1 MALMRHFSLLALL
14 ICTPLF
20 GQAKAQIDGPSE
32 QQAGNLVVLNSVAS
46 VSDALKWVIPE
57 SLAGR
62 YIQTGE
68 QLAFSVRESG
78 SFTFHLVA
86 VTVDETNAADIDVA
100 THTVTITDG
109 FGDPC
114 PEPEPGE
121 PDKPTDPDEPDQPE
135 PVPDFAELEKLS
147 KDAAASLSDPAT
159 ATALAKVLRSIKLAD
174 LPTMRATVA
183 GAVEAVMLGRN
194 RESQSKDWLGIW
206 RKPVDESIQV
216 ETAEQYLAAL
226 KAIASGLEAAIG
238 STPAPS
244 PAPAPAPQK
253 LIKMMTRVD
262 CSWCSK
268 WRDEVKP
275 GLLAKGW
282 KVQELTSGGSVPRF
296 EVIVGGE
303 TNLLIGFQPATSF
316 EKFLK

>member
-1 MALMRHFSLLALL
+1 MALMRYLSLLALL

-46 VSDALKWVIPE
+46 ISDSIKWIIPE
-57 SLAGR
+57 ALAGR

-68 QLAFSVRESG
+68 QLAFAVRESG

-114 PEPEPGE
+114 PEPDPGDPE
-121 PDKPTDPDEPDQPE
+121 QPTDPDQPTD

-159 ATALAKVLRSIKLAD
+159 ATALAKVLRSIKLAE

-206 RKPVDESIQV
+206 RRPVDEAIEV
-216 ETAEQYLAAL
+216 DTAEEYLAAL
-226 KAIASGLEAAIG
+226 AAIASGLEAAIG
-238 STPAPS
+238 NAPAPS
-244 PAPAPAPQK
+244 PAPEPAPQK

-262 CSWCSK
+262 CTWCQK
-268 WRDEVKP
+268 WRNEVKP
-275 GLLAKGW
+275 SLVAKGW
-282 KVQELTSGGSVPRF
+282 KVEELTSGGSVPRF
-296 EVIVGGE
+296 EVIVGDDQH
-303 TNLLIGFQPATSF
+303 LLIGFQPASVF
-316 EKFLK
+316 EKYAK

>member
-1 MALMRHFSLLALL
+1 MRHISLLALL
-14 ICTPLF
+14 VCTPLY
-20 GQAKAQIDGPSE
+20 GQAKAQIDGPDT

-46 VSDALKWVIPE
+46 ISDSIKWIIPE
-57 SLAGR
+57 TLAGR

-68 QLAFSVRESG
+68 QLAFAVRESG

-121 PDKPTDPDEPDQPE
+121 PDKPTDPDQPD

-147 KDAAASLSDPAT
+147 KNAAASLGDPAT
-159 ATALAKVLRSIKLAD
+159 ATALAKVLRSIQLAE

-194 RESQSKDWLGIW
+194 RESQTKDWLGTW
-206 RKPVDESIQV
+206 RRPVDEAIDV
-216 ETAEQYLAAL
+216 DTAEEYLAAL
-226 KAIASGLEAAIG
+226 AAIASGLEAAIG
-238 STPAPS
+238 NAPV

-262 CSWCSK
+262 CTWCTK
-268 WRDEVKP
+268 WRNEVKP
-275 GLLAKGW
+275 SLVAKGW
-282 KVQELTSGGSVPRF
+282 KVEELISGGSVPRF
-296 EVIVGGE
+296 EVSVGNE
-303 TNLLIGFQPATSF
+303 TYLLIGFQPASVF
-316 EKFLK
+316 EKYAK